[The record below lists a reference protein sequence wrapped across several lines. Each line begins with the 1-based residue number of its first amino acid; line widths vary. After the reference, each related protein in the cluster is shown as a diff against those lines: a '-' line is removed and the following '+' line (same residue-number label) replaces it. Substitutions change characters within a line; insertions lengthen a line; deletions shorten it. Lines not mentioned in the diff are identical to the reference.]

1 MGDRVRC
8 RGRVGVKRPSIQDP
22 QRSYLDGFLGGAGAL
37 FVVLGLLVL
46 LAPGGQVGVVGQAA
60 EQRGHHGAGVHLV
73 LDTQTKDGSHGPV
86 EARESW

>member
-1 MGDRVRC
+1 VGDRVRC

-46 LAPGGQVGVVGQAA
+46 LGSLGQVGVVGQLV
-60 EQRGHHGAGVHLV
+60 EEGGDHGMAVNLLLEERWEWG
-73 LDTQTKDGSHGPV
+73 
-86 EARESW
+86 EEFREEDQ